1 MPGPTSSSNHL
12 RDIPDPWEDD
22 DHLRDIPDP
31 WQEDDNLRQTVTLC
45 VLLVLLALLFLLS
58 LTVNVSLLLV
68 FFRKPSLRTTSNRF
82 VMNLLAVNVVSSV
95 LLLPLVALDQIEV
108 EVVEAHQCLLSQT
121 VLQGVASLSLL
132 SVCILAVDQ
141 YLAVLRPLRYHHHM
155 TRALSSLLISA
166 VWALSALASGA
177 TALLPTPSPLWN
189 CCLLQPSS
197 STSPLVLSLALF
209 LATFLMPALTL
220 AIIYCSIY
228 SEAHT
233 SSERTRRNSL
243 NPASENIFNITST
256 TVLPVTQEE
265 GEGMLKV
272 GLKQTLSGGQAGVQD
287 IRGQYKEAGAQEIR
301 VQTGELGAPLQR
313 SSPSM
318 RSALSRSFRH
328 RVSNASQLYHR
339 EESHTARLYL
349 ASLSTVLLCWAPLY
363 TASSIYTASSLSS
376 LYTTASLSSLPNA
389 LPPLP
394 AYLPFILLLLCL
406 SYSLLSSFLFA
417 YRHRKIRAEVRRL
430 YSLKPPLTHLCSL
443 PPLPPGRK
451 AHRSFSLGPALEEGR
466 ARVARVMEGEA
477 LLRTLSTETSSQSSC
492 SSTVS
497 QSSSQGRRD
506 PATDEST

>member
-1 MPGPTSSSNHL
+1 MPGTISSSNHL
-12 RDIPDPWEDD
+12 RKEDDNLQDIPDPWY
-22 DHLRDIPDP
+22 
-31 WQEDDNLRQTVTLC
+31 EDDNLNQTMVLC

-58 LTVNVSLLLV
+58 LTVNISLLLV

-82 VMNLLAVNVVSSV
+82 VMNLLAVNVVSCV
-95 LLLPLVALDQIEV
+95 LLLPLVALDQVEV
-108 EVVEAHQCLLSQT
+108 EVVEAHQCLLSQA

-132 SVCILAVDQ
+132 SVCILAMDQ

-155 TRALSSLLISA
+155 TRAISTLLISA
-166 VWALSALASGA
+166 AWALSALASAA
-177 TALLPTPSPLWN
+177 TALLPAPSPLWN
-189 CCLLQPSS
+189 CCHLQPPS

-209 LATFLMPALTL
+209 LGTFLLPALTL

-233 SSERTRRNSL
+233 SSERKRRDSL
-243 NPASENIFNITST
+243 NPASESIFNITST
-256 TVLPVTQEE
+256 TVLPVTLEE

-272 GLKQTLSGGQAGVQD
+272 GLTLSGGQAGVQE
-287 IRGQYKEAGAQEIR
+287 IRGQCKEAGAQLSR
-301 VQTGELGAPLQR
+301 VQTGEVGAPLLA

-318 RSALSRSFRH
+318 RSSLSRSFRH

-363 TASSIYTASSLSS
+363 TASFIYTASSLSS
-376 LYTTASLSSLPNA
+376 LYSTASLSSLPIA
-389 LPPLP
+389 LP
-394 AYLPFILLLLCL
+394 AFLPFILLLLCL
-406 SYSLLSSFLFA
+406 SYSLLSPFLFA

-430 YSLKPPLTHLCSL
+430 YSLQPPLTPICSL
-443 PPLPPGRK
+443 PPLPPGRR
-451 AHRSFSLGPALEEGR
+451 ANRSFSLGPALEEGR

-477 LLRTLSTETSSQSSC
+477 LLRTLSSPLETSSQSSC

-497 QSSSQGRRD
+497 
-506 PATDEST
+506 